1 MERLPVEIS
10 HRIFSFLDHQN
21 LASAQQVCRKWKV
34 LTSDNNLWENLFNE
48 RWGEERAAFYAPT
61 ESKSWKDVYA
71 VQDRCD
77 RVGLGV
83 KIVREGVDYYL
94 IYRGEIQRHLGT
106 RNPTNSSNPCDS
118 RSHNGTIETLGLDS
132 EQEGSN
138 HSVLN
143 KILFFI
149 GDLETAS
156 LAAKRN
162 RLA

>member
-1 MERLPVEIS
+1 MDRLPVEIC
-10 HRIFSFLDHQN
+10 HRIFSLLDQQN

-34 LTSDNNLWENLFNE
+34 LASDNNLWESLFNE
-48 RWGEERAAFYAPT
+48 RWGEERSAFYAPT
-61 ESKSWKDVYA
+61 ESKSWKDVYE

-106 RNPTNSSNPCDS
+106 RSTTNSSYLHDS
-118 RSHNGTIETLGLDS
+118 RSQNGTIEKLGSDS
-132 EQEGSN
+132 EQEGTN
-138 HSVLN
+138 HGVLD

-156 LAAKRN
+156 LEAKRS